1 MVRVFVSHP
10 LSGDFEGNRARVNRI
25 CKRIAES
32 GRLPISPLHLFSFY
46 DSEDDE
52 LREAIM
58 QVCFR
63 LIDICDEVWV
73 YGDSDGCRREAAYA
87 RSIGKSVRYCP
98 QSTRTVKAIKRR
110 RSQKGYFKF
119 KLQCPECNRMVKG
132 HMHSDEYSG
141 EYICDCGAVLQAMVY
156 RHYEWLTG

>member
-10 LSGDFEGNRARVNRI
+10 LSGNFEGNRARVNRI

-73 YGDSDGCRREAAYA
+73 YGIVMVAGARRLMRGALV
-87 RSIGKSVRYCP
+87 SVRYCP
-98 QSTRTVKAIKRR
+98 QSTRAVKAIKRR

-119 KLQCPECNRMVKG
+119 KLQCPSAIAWSKDTCTAMSTLASISAIAERFFRRWFIGIM
-132 HMHSDEYSG
+132 SG
-141 EYICDCGAVLQAMVY
+141 
-156 RHYEWLTG
+156 